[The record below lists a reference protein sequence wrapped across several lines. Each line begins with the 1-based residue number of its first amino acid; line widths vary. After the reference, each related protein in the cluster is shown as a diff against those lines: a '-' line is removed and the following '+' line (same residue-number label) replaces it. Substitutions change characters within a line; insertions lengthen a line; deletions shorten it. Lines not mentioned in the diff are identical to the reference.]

1 MALQE
6 QTHSCNHDGSKDSID
21 ASTDEKDS
29 IDASTDEKTDGAKDT
44 SGTICGGGS
53 PTSEESENVPLTQ
66 KTVVETEQPASGAE
80 LPVEIKLNS
89 RVIPVGR
96 PRLNRKEQRAKADLK
111 EYNQGM
117 KLRGL
122 LRDRD
127 VCEVVSTLKEIQP
140 GIREVG
146 AFFATFQVLGKATA
160 KQSMAWRPN
169 ANYVADNVR
178 YRLPEQTVDRALDL
192 LRKLLCGKMEEIQLD
207 SEGEEISDAN
217 GYVLVIEKIGTYTR
231 EQVRQMK
238 WLWNLQDTC
247 RRGVLLCTWLNNEV
261 KSLVNEPVDVS
272 VAFDDLLKTWPYLPI
287 PGFGFDVAEADLFC
301 VRGNTWLNDATM
313 RAFCVFLDTYKNNTT
328 VTIPPV
334 KKQALK
340 KPVKAEP
347 ILADQQLQQIHSGLT
362 SRQYLLMPINLSGAH
377 WVCLVI
383 DGISKK
389 IELYDSM
396 GSAMYLKRLK
406 DIADEIVAALPDA
419 YEEITVNG
427 LLQHDGDSCGVLVCL
442 QLWKCASAEAPSDVT
457 KSGITK
463 LRWKILQGILK
474 VKRRL

>member
-1 MALQE
+1 MAR
-6 QTHSCNHDGSKDSID
+6 THKTALIKQQMADREAARTAGNNHIEAEEATASAEGNNDGGD
-21 ASTDEKDS
+21 ASALEEKAPATS
-29 IDASTDEKTDGAKDT
+29 ATVDT
-44 SGTICGGGS
+44 S
-53 PTSEESENVPLTQ
+53 E
-66 KTVVETEQPASGAE
+66 A
-80 LPVEIKLNS
+80 
-89 RVIPVGR
+89 
-96 PRLNRKEQRAKADLK
+96 
-111 EYNQGM
+111 M
-117 KLRGL
+117 
-122 LRDRD
+122 
-127 VCEVVSTLKEIQP
+127 
-140 GIREVG
+140 
-146 AFFATFQVLGKATA
+146 
-160 KQSMAWRPN
+160 
-169 ANYVADNVR
+169 
-178 YRLPEQTVDRALDL
+178 
-192 LRKLLCGKMEEIQLD
+192 
-207 SEGEEISDAN
+207 
-217 GYVLVIEKIGTYTR
+217 
-231 EQVRQMK
+231 
-238 WLWNLQDTC
+238 
-247 RRGVLLCTWLNNEV
+247 
-261 KSLVNEPVDVS
+261 KSLVNEPVAVS

-301 VRGNTWLNDATM
+301 VRGDTWLNDATM

-396 GSAMYLKRLK
+396 GSTMYLKRLK
-406 DIADEIVAALPDA
+406 AIADEIVAALPDA

-427 LLQHDGDSCGVLVCL
+427 PLQHDGDSCGVLVCL
-442 QLWKCASAEAPSDVT
+442 QLWKCVSAEAPSDVT

>member
-1 MALQE
+1 
-6 QTHSCNHDGSKDSID
+6 
-21 ASTDEKDS
+21 
-29 IDASTDEKTDGAKDT
+29 
-44 SGTICGGGS
+44 
-53 PTSEESENVPLTQ
+53 
-66 KTVVETEQPASGAE
+66 
-80 LPVEIKLNS
+80 
-89 RVIPVGR
+89 
-96 PRLNRKEQRAKADLK
+96 
-111 EYNQGM
+111 
-117 KLRGL
+117 
-122 LRDRD
+122 
-127 VCEVVSTLKEIQP
+127 
-140 GIREVG
+140 
-146 AFFATFQVLGKATA
+146 
-160 KQSMAWRPN
+160 
-169 ANYVADNVR
+169 
-178 YRLPEQTVDRALDL
+178 
-192 LRKLLCGKMEEIQLD
+192 
-207 SEGEEISDAN
+207 
-217 GYVLVIEKIGTYTR
+217 
-231 EQVRQMK
+231 MK

-261 KSLVNEPVDVS
+261 KSLVNKPVDVS

-427 LLQHDGDSCGVLVCL
+427 PYSMMATAAVCLCVFSCG
-442 QLWKCASAEAPSDVT
+442 SAHQPRRQVT
-457 KSGITK
+457 
-463 LRWKILQGILK
+463 
-474 VKRRL
+474 